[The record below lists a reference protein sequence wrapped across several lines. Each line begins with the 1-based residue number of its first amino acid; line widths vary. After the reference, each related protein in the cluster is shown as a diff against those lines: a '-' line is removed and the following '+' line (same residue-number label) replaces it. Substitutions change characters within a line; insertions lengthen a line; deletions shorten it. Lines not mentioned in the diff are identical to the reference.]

1 MAVSRSAD
9 LVVVGA
15 GVAGIAAALTAR
27 AAGLRVALVHK
38 GPRWQM
44 DRTEQATATFYAQ
57 GGVAVVMPDNPAD
70 SVDSH
75 LADTLAAGAGLSD
88 PAASRPILDAGWAAV
103 SELISWGT
111 QFDRDPAGALART
124 REGGHRVRRILH
136 AGGDATGAAVQRAL
150 WAALGEAQAA
160 GGIECLDESVVTR
173 VLTDI
178 VGRVVGVSYVRGG
191 ANGGVGEP
199 RVVSAPTVLLATGGA
214 GHLYAATTNPSG
226 ATADGIALALR
237 AGARVAD
244 LEFIQFHPT
253 MLYTPGER
261 GRRTLVTEAIR
272 GEGGRLV
279 DADGASVTAGVHPL
293 GDLAP
298 RDVVANAAMAALAR
312 TGHPCVYLDISGID
326 RFADRFPTVT
336 AGVRAAG
343 LSLDSGLIPVVP
355 GAHYQC
361 GGVVTDTFARTG
373 VPGLLAAG
381 EVARTGLHGANRLAS
396 NSLLE
401 GVVMGIRAAG
411 VAVTDRDAIRGAAVD
426 GVHGDEVRGHED
438 LPALDRTTLQDAMSR
453 HVALCRDASGLAEV
467 ATLLESAPM
476 RRIAGVADAED
487 ASLTLAAGVVVAAA
501 AARRES
507 RGCHVRSDF
516 PRSDVD
522 ARSRYFGLA
531 RGVIAEV
538 ADAAPVSVPG

>member
-27 AAGLRVALVHK
+27 AAGLRVVLVHK
-38 GPRWQM
+38 GPRWQT
-44 DRTEQATATFYAQ
+44 DRTEQPTATFYAQ

-88 PAASRPILDAGWAAV
+88 PVASRPILDAGWAAV

-111 QFDRDPAGALART
+111 QFDRDHTGALART

-150 WAALGEAQAA
+150 WSALREAQAA

-173 VLTDI
+173 VLTDV
-178 VGRVVGVSYVRGG
+178 VGRVVGISYLRSGVDGV
-191 ANGGVGEP
+191 VGEP
-199 RVVSAPTVLLATGGA
+199 GVVSAPTVLLATGGA

-226 ATADGIALALR
+226 ATGDGIALALR

-279 DADGASVTAGVHPL
+279 DVNGASVTAGVHPL

-298 RDVVANAAMAALAR
+298 RDVVANAAMAALDR
-312 TGHPCVYLDISGID
+312 TGHPCVYLDVSDID

-343 LSLDSGLIPVVP
+343 LSVESGLIPVVP

-361 GGVVTDTFARTG
+361 GGVVTDTVARTG

-411 VAVTDRDAIRGAAVD
+411 IAVADRDAIRGAAVD
-426 GVHGDEVRGHED
+426 EVHGGGVHGDGD
-438 LPALDRTTLQDAMSR
+438 LPALDRTTLQDVMSR
-453 HVALCRDASGLAEV
+453 HVALRRDASGLAEV
-467 ATLLESAPM
+467 ATLLASAPR
-476 RRIAGVADAED
+476 RRIVGVADAED

-501 AARRES
+501 AARHES

-522 ARSRYFGLA
+522 VRSRYFGLE

-538 ADAAPVSVPG
+538 ADAAPVSLPG